1 MQSFTF
7 CKGDCMRLLKE
18 KIISDGKTLGNSII
32 KVDSFLNHQLDVN
45 ILNEIG
51 KEFYNRFK
59 DEKITKILTIEASG
73 IAIATLTALHFGVP
87 VVFAKKTKSLNLDE
101 KVYNQK
107 VFSYTKDT
115 YYDIKVS
122 KEYLN
127 KDDNILIID
136 DFLARGQAALG
147 LYNLVKESKGTVKGI
162 GIVIEKGFQ
171 NGGNLIRKEGI
182 RLESLAVVEKIE
194 KGKILFQKN
203 GG

>member
-1 MQSFTF
+1 
-7 CKGDCMRLLKE
+7 MRLLKE